1 LAKLGEE
8 NLEAKKNH
16 DAIKYLQEFFEL
28 MGRNYFPD
36 LNHLIQ
42 PCYFNLALSYSNIA
56 DYSNSIKFW
65 SKFLE
70 NDRTNFDAYFER
82 MQTYF
87 ALNMFNEA
95 LLDIDHAIKLKP
107 NRDDLYVNKG
117 IAYLNMGNKMEA
129 RKAFS
134 RAVEM
139 GNRDAQKYIHDY
151 C

>member
-1 LAKLGEE
+1 
-8 NLEAKKNH
+8 
-16 DAIKYLQEFFEL
+16 
-28 MGRNYFPD
+28 
-36 LNHLIQ
+36 
-42 PCYFNLALSYSNIA
+42 
-56 DYSNSIKFW
+56 
-65 SKFLE
+65 
-70 NDRTNFDAYFER
+70 